1 MRVTDL
7 TKHNAVTRHMNTAS
21 EQVAHMQETMSSG
34 KRINKL
40 SDDPIGSTQAQDFKT
55 KLSFFDAIKRNIQS
69 NYIMLDRYE
78 SELSD
83 IGDMLQN
90 AKTLILAQSNA
101 NADQATR
108 EVTASELQS
117 IIDELFTAGNSK
129 VGKLFLF
136 SGTQTLTPALVKNP
150 GTQAATVDDD
160 QVDHLGEL
168 TIDALIGA
176 GAGAVAG
183 AITPLSTVLDPV
195 TGAVVGTGAGVAWNL
210 LARDVFGADFTG
222 YSKNEYLV
230 KITRE
235 GEFGR
240 ARYVVSDDRGKTWGQ
255 ERTLLKDNPVVN
267 EDGKQDDRVRLLFR
281 VPEIANIE
289 APIVFP
295 EGLQFRFI
303 PNPPI
308 GYQGNDEKRMVPT
321 GEGSYLPV
329 NFTAREVFY
338 QRETDPHSIDVF
350 DLLFTLKQALTDNQ
364 PKVLEERIDEIE
376 KAVNQVLQRRADVGS
391 TRHELERQFN
401 KMDERGFTK
410 TKELSELEDLDL
422 QEAVVELNLAE
433 MRNQATLNTG
443 ARLLQPSLLSFL
455 R

>member
-7 TKHNAVTRHMNTAS
+7 TKHNAVARHMSTAS
-21 EQVAHMQETMSSG
+21 EQVSHMQETMSSG

-69 NYIMLDRYE
+69 NYVMLDRYE
-78 SELSD
+78 AELGD
-83 IGDMLQN
+83 IGELLQN

-117 IIDELFTAGNSK
+117 IIDELYTAGNSK

-136 SGTQTLTPALVKNP
+136 SGTQTLTPALAKNP
-150 GTQAATVDDD
+150 EMQAAAVDDD
-160 QVDHLGEL
+160 QVDHLGDL
-168 TIDALIGA
+168 TIDMLTGA

-183 AITPLSTVLDPV
+183 VVPPLSAVLDPV

-210 LARDVFGADFTG
+210 LSRDVFGADFTG
-222 YSKNEYLV
+222 YSQNDYLV
-230 KITRE
+230 KVTRE
-235 GEFGR
+235 GEIGR
-240 ARYVVSDDRGKTWGQ
+240 ARYVVSDDGGKTWSQ

-267 EDGKQDDRVRLLFR
+267 EDGKLDDRVRLLFR
-281 VPEIANIE
+281 APEIANIE

-295 EGLQFRFI
+295 EGLQFRFV

-308 GYQGNDEKRMVPT
+308 AFQGNDEKRMVPT

-338 QRETDPHSIDVF
+338 QRETDPDSIDVF
-350 DLLFTLKQALTDNQ
+350 DLLFTLKRALTDDQ
-364 PKVLEERIDEIE
+364 PKVLEERIDEVD
-376 KAVNQVLQRRADVGS
+376 KAMNQVLARRADVGS
-391 TRHELERQFN
+391 TRGELERQFN
-401 KMDERGFTK
+401 KLEDRGFAK
-410 TKELSELEDLDL
+410 TKELSDLEDLDL

-443 ARLLQPSLLSFL
+443 ARLLQPSLLEFL